1 MLTIW
6 MTINND
12 HENYMMTTL
21 TRNDNIDKEKDSENE
36 CNSYYYES
44 KDDVSICSLKNIL
57 SESDDDDS
65 NLGAD

>member
-12 HENYMMTTL
+12 HKNYMMTTL
-21 TRNDNIDKEKDSENE
+21 TRNDSIDKEKDSENE
-36 CNSYYYES
+36 CNSFYYES
-44 KDDVSICSLKNIL
+44 KDDVRIFSIKKIL
-57 SESDDDDS
+57 SESDDDDR